1 MGQVAVKWN
10 LILQTSLSSKI
21 CALVRS
27 QAMGFQAMITCRELW
42 GKVYIKMKQK
52 WDCKISEISDYAAD
66 QRPFL
71 KAHLTNPFNQT
82 GLRFKKISGV
92 YHHCFSRKLRKKGA
106 YCRETFRNGFCLMEY
121 HQEMDRKP
129 IIFLKKLYQQKLCQL
144 RMKGLKTE

>member
-121 HQEMDRKP
+121 PSRDGQETYNIVKRTVSAEILP
-129 IIFLKKLYQQKLCQL
+129 A
-144 RMKGLKTE
+144 

>member
-1 MGQVAVKWN
+1 MRQVGQVAVKWN

-27 QAMGFQAMITCRELW
+27 QTMGTLNGFQAKIICRELW

-52 WDCKISEISDYAAD
+52 WACKISEISEYAAD

-82 GLRFKKISGV
+82 GLRIKKISGV

-106 YCRETFRNGFCLMEY
+106 
-121 HQEMDRKP
+121 
-129 IIFLKKLYQQKLCQL
+129 
-144 RMKGLKTE
+144 

>member
-1 MGQVAVKWN
+1 MG
-10 LILQTSLSSKI
+10 ILN
-21 CALVRS
+21 V
-27 QAMGFQAMITCRELW
+27 FQAKITCRELW

-52 WDCKISEISDYAAD
+52 GACKISEISEYAAD

-121 HQEMDRKP
+121 PSRDGQETYN
-129 IIFLKKLYQQKLCQL
+129 IFKRTVSAETLPA
-144 RMKGLKTE
+144 